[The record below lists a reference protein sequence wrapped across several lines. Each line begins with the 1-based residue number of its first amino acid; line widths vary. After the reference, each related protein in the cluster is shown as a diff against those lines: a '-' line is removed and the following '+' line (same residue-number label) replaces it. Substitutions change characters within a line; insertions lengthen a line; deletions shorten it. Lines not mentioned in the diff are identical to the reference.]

1 MKLTKFLL
9 SLCLCVGLI
18 CSFIPSVPAA
28 EPSSALTEFI
38 TRYDTLFNTVLDTFQ
53 NSASENSLQISDE
66 LRQKLSECDPSALL
80 TDLKA
85 LSKDTAELTDE
96 ELEALIAAAA
106 EEHGVPLVEKQ
117 IHQLRDLLRL
127 LEKLSED
134 ELREKLDSLK
144 DGAEKLRGNWEKLSG
159 ILNSVQRVLG
169 KITSVVQP
177 TVQRISQLFETVRS
191 KI

>member
-9 SLCLCVGLI
+9 SLCMCVSLI
-18 CSFIPSVPAA
+18 CSCFPSVLAA
-28 EPSSALTEFI
+28 EPSSTLTEFI
-38 TRYDTLFNTVLDTFQ
+38 TRYDTLFDTVLDTFQ
-53 NSASENSLQISDE
+53 DSASGGLQITDE
-66 LRQKLSECDPSALL
+66 LRQQLSECDPAALL
-80 TDLKA
+80 SDLNA
-85 LSKDTAELTDE
+85 LSKDTAALTDE
-96 ELEALIAAAA
+96 ELENLIAAAA
-106 EEHGVPLVEKQ
+106 EKHGVPLVEKQ

-159 ILNSVQRVLG
+159 ILNSVQHILE